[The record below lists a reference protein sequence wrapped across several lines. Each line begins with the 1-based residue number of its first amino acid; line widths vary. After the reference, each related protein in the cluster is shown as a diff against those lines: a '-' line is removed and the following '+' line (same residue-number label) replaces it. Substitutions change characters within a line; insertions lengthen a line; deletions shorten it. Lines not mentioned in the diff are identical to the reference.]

1 MNRLMDKKARIF
13 VAGSETLI
21 GSGILR
27 VLKKQGYENV
37 FEAGNEP
44 SLHKK
49 EEVETFFRSQ
59 APEYVFV
66 AAGKSGGIAANQKYP
81 AEFMLDNLLS
91 ECHVID
97 AACRYGVKKLLY
109 LASSCCYPRECP
121 QPMREDMLLTGPLEP
136 TNEPYA
142 LAKIAGIKLVQS
154 YRTQYKKDFICG
166 IPANCFGPGDDFSPE
181 NSHVIGALLRRMHEA
196 KNLGLKKV
204 AIWGTGRP
212 RREFIY
218 VDDLADACLF
228 VMQKYEALE
237 PLNLGPGG
245 DFSIAEIAGM
255 VRDVIG
261 FRGNLIFD
269 ASKPDGMPVKLLNT
283 RKLKDLGWG
292 SKVTLPQA
300 LEWTYQWF
308 RTHESTDR

>member
-1 MNRLMDKKARIF
+1 MDMGSRIF
-13 VAGSETLI
+13 VAGGETLI
-21 GSGILR
+21 GAGLLR

-37 FEAGNEP
+37 FKAGNEP
-44 SLHKK
+44 CLHKK
-49 EEVETFFRSQ
+49 EEVEFFFRSQ
-59 APEYVFV
+59 SPEYVFM

-81 AEFMLDNLLS
+81 AEFMLDNLLI

-97 AACRYGVKKLLY
+97 AAYRYGVKKLLY

-121 QPMREDMLLTGPLEP
+121 QPMCEDMLLTGPLEP

-142 LAKIAGIKLVQS
+142 VAKIAGIKLVQS
-154 YRTQYKKDFICG
+154 YRTQHKKNFICG
-166 IPANCFGPGDDFSPE
+166 IPANCFGPGDDFNPE

-196 KNLGLKKV
+196 KSLGLKEV

-237 PLNLGPGG
+237 PLNIAPGG
-245 DFSIAEIAGM
+245 DLSIAEIAGM
-255 VRDVIG
+255 VREVID
-261 FRGNLIFD
+261 FQGNLIFD
-269 ASKPDGMPVKLLNT
+269 GSKPDGMPVKLLDT
-283 RKLKDLGWG
+283 RKLKALGWR
-292 SKVTLPQA
+292 SKVTLPQG